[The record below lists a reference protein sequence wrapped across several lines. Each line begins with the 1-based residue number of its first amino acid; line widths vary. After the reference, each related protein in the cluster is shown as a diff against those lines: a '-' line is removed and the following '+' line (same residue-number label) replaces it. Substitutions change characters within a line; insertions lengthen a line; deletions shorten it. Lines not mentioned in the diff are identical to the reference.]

1 MALFRYNQTNN
12 KLVPI
17 TSEGSVGIPV
27 GAVMAFA
34 LGTQSPNWLLC
45 DGRDTT
51 GTADELQTKYPAL
64 YTYLGNSNVL
74 PDYRECTLVGVGQN
88 DTDTIA
94 DHDVYTLGE
103 FKDDQLQNIT
113 GSLYRVLCN
122 GKGAFQ
128 PISDSGDYNINA
140 ASGSIDGSKHNVS
153 FDASRVARTG
163 TTTHGKQKGVAFY
176 IKATSAGIEVDR
188 GLYATKGYVDNA
200 VSYSTTEQPTGG
212 TWIDGKPIYK
222 ISKEHTGNFSNS
234 DWTSITLF
242 DDNVR
247 KNIVKLD
254 IVCATTYLRPESL
267 EITNT
272 LKLSAVSG
280 SGNGSAVYGAKYA
293 MTVYYTKATD

>member
-103 FKDDQLQNIT
+103 FKDDQLQNHKHNAQVYMATSMGSGHLGYSGNGRWDSGNIQVNDVKT
-113 GSLYRVLCN
+113 GS
-122 GKGAFQ
+122 
-128 PISDSGDYNINA
+128 
-140 ASGSIDGSKHNVS
+140 
-153 FDASRVARTG
+153 ARTD

-234 DWTSITLF
+234 DWTYITLF